1 MNKYTRLLAQFDW
14 VLAVAV
20 FVLLV
25 LGFSALYGI
34 GLASAPPD
42 FTNVTKQLIALGIGL
57 MVGVMLMLWN
67 YKQLRSYAGTL
78 FAIGTGLLLSV
89 VLFGVTRRGTTG
101 WFDLGIV
108 DVQPVEFAKII
119 LVIAVAAIF
128 ARRSRRYMGWRE
140 LIATGIPVTIYVGLV
155 MLQPDFGS
163 AALMIGVWGIM
174 VLFAG
179 LNKKIIAVLAGGGLL
194 AGIAAWLVV
203 FQEFQKN
210 RILTFLNPDLD
221 PLGQGYNVTQ
231 AKIAI
236 GAGRMFGRGLGLGSQ
251 SQLKFLPEAQTDFIF
266 AAIAEEL
273 GFVGIVLILSAF
285 AVLFWRLWILIRNTR
300 DEFSA
305 FLIVGLGALLFLQ
318 MLVNVAMNLGLMPVT
333 GLPLPFV
340 SYGGTSLM
348 ASLIILGLIASVV
361 IRTPINRN
369 LTS

>member
-1 MNKYTRLLAQFDW
+1 MLTQFDW

-34 GLASAPPD
+34 GLVSSPPD
-42 FTNVTKQLIALGIGL
+42 FTNVTKQFVALGIGL
-57 MVGVMLMLWN
+57 VLGVMLMFWN

-78 FAIGTGLLLSV
+78 FALGATLLLSV
-89 VLFGVTRRGTTG
+89 FLFGVTRRGTTG
-101 WFDLGIV
+101 WFDLGVV

-119 LVIAVAAIF
+119 LVIALAAIF
-128 ARRSRRYMGWRE
+128 AKRSRRYMGWRE
-140 LIATGIPVTIYVGLV
+140 LVATGVPVAVYAGLV

-163 AALMIGVWGIM
+163 AALMIGVWGMM

-179 LNKKIIAVLAGGGLL
+179 LNKKIVAILAGGGVL
-194 AGIAAWLVV
+194 ASLAAWFVV
-203 FQEFQKN
+203 FQDFQKN

-236 GAGRMFGRGLGLGSQ
+236 GAGRLFGRGLGLGSQ

-266 AAIAEEL
+266 ASIAEEL
-273 GFVGIVLILSAF
+273 GFVGIVLLLTAF
-285 AVLFWRLWILIRNTR
+285 GVIFWRLWILLRNSR

-305 FLIVGLGALLFLQ
+305 FLVVGLGTLLFLQ
-318 MLVNVAMNLGLMPVT
+318 MFVNIAMNLGLMPVT

-340 SYGGTSLM
+340 SYGGTSLL
-348 ASLIILGLIASVV
+348 ASLIIFGIIASVSL
-361 IRTPINRN
+361 RTPINRN
-369 LTS
+369 ATSSV